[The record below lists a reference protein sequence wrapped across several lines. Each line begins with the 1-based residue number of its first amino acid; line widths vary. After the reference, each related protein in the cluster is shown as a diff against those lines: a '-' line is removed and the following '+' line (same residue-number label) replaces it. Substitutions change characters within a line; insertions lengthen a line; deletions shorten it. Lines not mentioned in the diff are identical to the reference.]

1 MYHSDRKPLPT
12 VSLVKENILVLHTGY
27 KMAYIKF
34 WSTFDKELCTVSNK
48 ISCGVYIYVHRIFPG
63 LIIILVKKIHT
74 FHLA

>member
-63 LIIILVKKIHT
+63 FNNNTRKENPH